1 MLEAEIPAT
10 MEAAD
15 AALTSPS
22 ESPEVTPEPA
32 AAEPV
37 AQADGQPRDD
47 QGRFTSPAPKA
58 EESEPASAEATPA
71 PETPSEP
78 PTDPAVEAPAEQ
90 YEPLKYRADNQDFEL
105 PGSAVGTEGAFIP
118 AAALPEL
125 QQLLSAGKAAF
136 GSVRQRL
143 SEAASREQQAV
154 ARAEAAE
161 AQSTHLLAH
170 FEQLI
175 QSGQAGAWLEGVA
188 QNWPI
193 LKAEASKKALELQY
207 KAERDE
213 LTKFRQQDEQA
224 RLKPLM
230 DQTLRSTV
238 QSYSTRAGLDAEG
251 QAEVLRVL
259 QEPRFQNFVFVRAP
273 FDDPTA
279 GIKQGDLVIDYSV
292 VEGEVQRLRN
302 WTSRYAPK
310 ATPKIAAAMQRN
322 AAMEAP
328 KKVAPPPTVAAKG
341 TKAPKQ
347 GAAVPSFKST
357 KEADEWFERGGY
369 NELDV

>member
-22 ESPEVTPEPA
+22 ESPEVTPEPVV
-32 AAEPV
+32 AEPT
-37 AQADGQPRDD
+37 AQAEGQPRDD

-58 EESEPASAEATPA
+58 EEPEPATAEAVPA

-78 PTDPAVEAPAEQ
+78 PTEPEAEAPAET
-90 YEPLKYRADNQDFEL
+90 YEPLKYRADNQDFDI

-125 QQLLSAGKAAF
+125 QQLLSAGRAAF

-143 SEAASREQQAV
+143 SEAANQVQQANA
-154 ARAEAAE
+154 AREAAE
-161 AQSTHLLAH
+161 AQSTHLLSH

-193 LKAEASKKALELQY
+193 LKAEASKKAMELQY

-213 LTKFRQQDEQA
+213 LTRLRQQEEQS

-230 DQTLRSTV
+230 DSTLRSTV
-238 QSYSTRAGLDAEG
+238 QSYSTRAGLDADG

-273 FDDPTA
+273 FDDPQS

-292 VEGEVQRLRN
+292 VEGEVQRVRN
-302 WTSRYAPK
+302 WTSRYQPK
-310 ATPKIAAAMQRN
+310 APAKIADALQRN
-322 AAMEAP
+322 AAKEPP
-328 KKVAPPPTVAAKG
+328 KKVQPPPTVAAKG

-347 GAAVPSFKST
+347 GSGVPSFKT
-357 KEADEWFERGGY
+357 QKEADEWFTNGGY
-369 NELDV
+369 NEL